1 MLAVVFHWDGE
12 ELFDVL
18 DPATGLTI
26 AKRTAAETRAI
37 VAEAELNLE
46 QTARSQAE
54 TRADA
59 AEAELARLRE
69 QLRGEEP

>member
-1 MLAVVFHWDGE
+1 M
-12 ELFDVL
+12 
-18 DPATGLTI
+18 GLTI
-26 AKRTAAETRAI
+26 DKRTAAEARAI

-59 AEAELARLRE
+59 AEAELARLRA
-69 QLRGEEP
+69 QLRRQEP